1 MDATDFASKISRGSS
16 MMPDFMRKDHDK
28 MRAKMGG
35 MRSMGRRG
43 TTMKRCSTRSSAR
56 TRQIAV
62 RSGMYAREIV
72 SGLSPQQINPI
83 KVRLAKAETDGFVP
97 AYSVLFN
104 NNLATLRCTASNSAD
119 LRTPLGVMLEDGSE
133 PKNNLAVV
141 TTSGLVP
148 LLCPVEQAKKFQ
160 WGDFVGVR
168 CNTMVRFGHADTN
181 PSVALVF
188 PIGQNPEPGEMRIGK
203 FMGWPTNNPKDGGI
217 LVKVDIKK

>member
-1 MDATDFASKISRGSS
+1 MDATGFASKISRGSS
-16 MMPDFMRKDHDK
+16 KMPDFMRKDHNK
-28 MRAKMGG
+28 MRAKMEG
-35 MRSMGRRG
+35 MRSMRRRG
-43 TTMKRCSTRSSAR
+43 TMMKRCSTRSNAR
-56 TRQIAV
+56 TRQIGV
-62 RSGMYAREIV
+62 KQGMYAREIV

-83 KVRLAKAETDGFVP
+83 KVRLAKSETDGFVP

-104 NNLATLRCTASNSAD
+104 NNLATLKCTSGKSSD

-168 CNTMVRFGHADTN
+168 CETMVRFGFADTN
-181 PSVALVF
+181 PKVALVF
-188 PIGQNPEPGEMRIGK
+188 PIGQNPEKGEMRIGK